1 MTAGALAA
9 VMAAATG
16 GWTVGLAAAA
26 GIGLVLGLAMAT
38 LTVAGRLNQ
47 IIAGIAVSLVGYG
60 LTETVFQLWQPSG
73 QLAPLVPLVPTLPL
87 PALSSIPFLGEVL
100 FTQSLLTYGAVA
112 LIGLVWLALR
122 FTRLGLVARSV
133 GDDNA
138 AAALRGVAVGRAR
151 ALALAFGGAAAGL
164 GGAAITLGFLA
175 LLQRG
180 RDRGA
185 RLRSDRRRHHRPLD
199 AVRRA
204 PRRAS
209 VRRRRQPQP
218 SRANTPFGLAG

>member
-1 MTAGALAA
+1 LPSALARSNLSVDAVMTAGALAA

-100 FTQSLLTYGAVA
+100 FTQSLL
-112 LIGLVWLALR
+112 
-122 FTRLGLVARSV
+122 
-133 GDDNA
+133 
-138 AAALRGVAVGRAR
+138 
-151 ALALAFGGAAAGL
+151 AFGGVAAGL